1 LLNKAELYIE
11 RLLSGEETAGAMEK
25 AAVHRHVQDLKKQE
39 DAEFPFIFDPE
50 AGIRP
55 AKFVE
60 MLKHTKGKWAR
71 QRLNLV
77 LEPWQWFI
85 LYALF
90 GWKRKD
96 TGTRRFTKAYIE
108 VARKNG
114 KTTLAAGLANYC
126 FLADYEEGA
135 EVYCCATKKD
145 QAKIA
150 WNEAAAQIER
160 NSTLRNAT
168 KTIQTSSTVIKPGT
182 QSRMKALAQDSDTE
196 DGLNPHF
203 VLIDEYHAHKSSS
216 MVNVMEDGMG
226 AREQP
231 MLFIIT
237 TAGFDKNSPC
247 YQEERSLV
255 KGILEGTIDPRPENV
270 FGIIY
275 SLDEDDDWTNEHVWR
290 KANPNLGIS
299 VDVEFLR
306 KQVTNALAS
315 PQKQNSVLTKNF
327 NKWTQAV
334 TRWILP
340 EAWDVCKA
348 PLPDLSGRKCYGA
361 FDLSSTTDL
370 TAWVKVF
377 PPIDLEKHYII
388 QAHFFIPKENIL
400 DRQRRDKVP
409 YLLWRDKG
417 YITLTDGNVI
427 DYRYIEEQILQDAT
441 EYDLQE
447 VAYDPYNAKQSVLR
461 LEQEGI
467 VMVQF
472 RQGFISM
479 SGASKDFEKRVL
491 NSEINHGGN
500 PVLTWMIS
508 CTEVATDPAG
518 NIKPVKPEVK
528 SFGKRIDGVVA
539 SIMALERAT
548 VAVDTTSVYEERGLL
563 FL

>member
-1 LLNKAELYIE
+1 MLNKAELYIE
-11 RLLSGEETAGAMEK
+11 RILSGEETSGAMEK
-25 AAVHRHVQDLKKQE
+25 AAVTRHVQDLKRQGNS
-39 DAEFPFIFDPE
+39 DFPFVFDPE

-85 LYALF
+85 LYVLF
-90 GWKRKD
+90 GWKRVN
-96 TGTRRFTKAYIE
+96 TGSRRFTKAYIE

-114 KTTLAAGLANYC
+114 KTTLAAGLANYF
-126 FLADYEEGA
+126 FLADNEEGA

-160 NSTLRNAT
+160 HSTLRSVT
-168 KTIQTSSTVIKPGT
+168 KTIQTSSTVLKPGT
-182 QSRMKALAQDSDTE
+182 QSRMKALGQDSDTE

-231 MLFIIT
+231 MIFIIT
-237 TAGFDKNSPC
+237 TAGYDKNAPC
-247 YQEERSLV
+247 YQEERALV
-255 KGILEGTIDPRPENV
+255 QGILESTIDPRPENV
-270 FGIIY
+270 FGTIY
-275 SLDEDDDWTNEHVWR
+275 SLDEEDDWTNEHVWR
-290 KANPNLGIS
+290 KANPNLGVS
-299 VDVEFLR
+299 VDIEFLR

-315 PQKQNSVLTKNF
+315 PAKQNSVLTKNF

-334 TRWILP
+334 SRWILP
-340 EAWDVCKA
+340 EAWEKCRERE
-348 PLPDLSGRKCYGA
+348 PDLTGRTCYGA

-377 PPIDLEKHYII
+377 PPVDLEKKFVI
-388 QAHFFIPKENIL
+388 QAHFFLPGDNVLNRE
-400 DRQRRDKVP
+400 RRDKVP
-409 YLLWRDKG
+409 YTLWRDQG
-417 YITLTDGNVI
+417 YVTFTDGNVI
-427 DYRYIEEQILQDAT
+427 DYRYIEERILADAR

-461 LEQEGI
+461 LSEEGLN
-467 VMVQF
+467 MVQF

-491 NSEINHGGN
+491 SEELNHCGN
-500 PVLTWMIS
+500 PVLTWMVS
-508 CTEVATDPAG
+508 CTEVSTDPAG
-518 NIKPVKPEVK
+518 NIKPVKPELNK
-528 SFGKRIDGVVA
+528 FGKRIDGVVA
-539 SIMALERAT
+539 TIMALERAS
-548 VAVDTTSVYEERGLL
+548 VATDNSSVYDERGVL

>member
-25 AAVHRHVQDLKKQE
+25 AAVYRHVQDLKRQE
-39 DAEFPFIFDPE
+39 ESDFPFVFDPE
-50 AGIRP
+50 AGLRP

-334 TRWILP
+334 TR
-340 EAWDVCKA
+340 
-348 PLPDLSGRKCYGA
+348 
-361 FDLSSTTDL
+361 
-370 TAWVKVF
+370 
-377 PPIDLEKHYII
+377 
-388 QAHFFIPKENIL
+388 
-400 DRQRRDKVP
+400 
-409 YLLWRDKG
+409 
-417 YITLTDGNVI
+417 
-427 DYRYIEEQILQDAT
+427 
-441 EYDLQE
+441 
-447 VAYDPYNAKQSVLR
+447 
-461 LEQEGI
+461 
-467 VMVQF
+467 
-472 RQGFISM
+472 
-479 SGASKDFEKRVL
+479 
-491 NSEINHGGN
+491 
-500 PVLTWMIS
+500 
-508 CTEVATDPAG
+508 
-518 NIKPVKPEVK
+518 
-528 SFGKRIDGVVA
+528 
-539 SIMALERAT
+539 
-548 VAVDTTSVYEERGLL
+548 
-563 FL
+563 